1 MSFVYAEKTPNED
14 HKNDTLNIYCDTK
27 IIHTS
32 TVGAT
37 FPDKT
42 ERDLIGKYG
51 IIKSTII
58 CPEFCISFAGNNILF
73 AGKLFNQLK
82 ELQTF
87 ERNNVVE
94 IAYNIHKSVSDKNDI
109 EFIISSFENNK
120 LQIDCIKNRKTYID
134 CQNAWIGSIMAH
146 EHFQK
151 IRVNNT
157 NDNKTAAYEKTH
169 FAFGETVT
177 GCGDDSV
184 GGFPIKVTYNHTES
198 SFAFAYYYKI
208 FDSLKKQLVM
218 PGKEVIFNTSTE
230 DGGYS
235 FEIQP
240 ISIYEVLINIEQINF
255 SIVYSRC
262 LRMSSTSA
270 NNNNLSSFMLPMLV
284 IQNEN
289 GKYKR
294 LR

>member
-1 MSFVYAEKTPNED
+1 MMSFVYAEKIPNED

-94 IAYNIHKSVSDKNDI
+94 IAYNIHKSVPDKNDI

-169 FAFGETVT
+169 FAFWETVT
-177 GCGDDSV
+177 GCRDDSV
-184 GGFPIKVTYNHTES
+184 GGFPIKITYNHTKS
-198 SFAFAYYYKI
+198 SFAFAYYKN
-208 FDSLKKQLVM
+208 FNSPKEQLVM
-218 PGKEVIFNTSTE
+218 PGKEVVFYTSAE